1 MTEEIYI
8 QKQDS
13 KAVEPASAC
22 SAVELATAIRQAGPF
37 GARLGNSISN
47 MGLVKEPPNMRG
59 RWFYEENAQH
69 VNVDMEGLVS
79 RCLSGRMN
87 ARNIGAKSR
96 ALLCQTLNIPVV
108 LVPRCKCCGQKL
120 PKHMRVKQRKQE
132 ISNG

>member
-1 MTEEIYI
+1 MAEETNT
-8 QKQDS
+8 QKPS
-13 KAVEPASAC
+13 REAVDPASAC
-22 SAVELATAIRQAGPF
+22 SAVDLATAIRQAGPI

-69 VNVDMEGLVS
+69 VNVDMEGLVL

-96 ALLCQTLNIPVV
+96 ALLCQILNIPVD

-120 PKHMRVKQRKQE
+120 PKHMRVKPNKD
-132 ISNG
+132 